1 MSTDQELPFVAT
13 QENWNDFK
21 FRAKSTSGRKSTS
34 ARKVEPRE
42 RTNIF
47 SRLPTNHN
55 TRQSEN
61 FIATNLTNIKFTN
74 LLDQQND
81 DTLA

>member
-13 QENWNDFK
+13 QENSNDFK
-21 FRAKSTSGRKSTS
+21 FRTKSTSGMKSTS
-34 ARKVEPRE
+34 ARKVEPKKRKH
-42 RTNIF
+42 IF

-61 FIATNLTNIKFTN
+61 FIATNLTNIKITN
-74 LLDQQND
+74 LRDQQND
-81 DTLA
+81 DILV